1 MKSIIQ
7 SEKECF
13 ICYNTKG
20 LECHHIFH
28 GTANRK
34 LAEKYGLKVWLCNDH
49 HTGSRGVHRSNEFDE
64 HLKRIGQRAFE
75 RAHGSREDFMRI
87 FGKNYL

>member
-13 ICYNTKG
+13 ICANIKN
-20 LECHHIFH
+20 LESHHIFH

-34 LAEKYGLKVWLCNDH
+34 LSEKYGLKVWLCNDH
-49 HTGSRGVHRSNEFDE
+49 HTGSGGVHRSKEFDN
-64 HLKRIGQRAFE
+64 HLKRIGQKAFE
-75 RAHGSREDFMRI
+75 RKYGSREDFMRI

>member
-1 MKSIIQ
+1 MKSVIQ
-7 SEKECF
+7 SEKECY
-13 ICYNTKG
+13 ICCTTKN

-49 HTGSRGVHRSNEFDE
+49 HTGSRGVHRSNELDE
-64 HLKRIGQRAFE
+64 HIKRIGQKAFE
-75 RAHGSREDFMRI
+75 RTHGTREDFMRI

>member
-13 ICYNTKG
+13 ICYNTKC

-34 LAEKYGLKVWLCNDH
+34 LAEKYGIKVWLCNMH
-49 HTGSRGVHRSNEFDE
+49 HTGARGVHRSNELDE
-64 HLKRIGQRAFE
+64 HLKRIGQKAFE
-75 RAHGSREDFMRI
+75 RQHGTREDFMKI